1 MNSKAKYT
9 IIGNNFIERLDI
21 MLLCCSSEKI
31 IYLGLEVQQ
40 TENQSFSQRKTRKSE
55 GYKLNMEF

>member
-31 IYLGLEVQQ
+31 IYLGLEVQ
-40 TENQSFSQRKTRKSE
+40 
-55 GYKLNMEF
+55 